1 MTVETSNLMIFLLL
15 KCSLED
21 LVKMNNGS
29 DFKWATDPEERNH
42 LWKARHEI
50 LYACMA
56 LRPGS
61 KVYMIIIILL
71 VCTVAF

>member
-1 MTVETSNLMIFLLL
+1 
-15 KCSLED
+15 
-21 LVKMNNGS
+21 MNNGS
-29 DFKWATDPEERNH
+29 DFKWATDPDERSH

-61 KVYMIIIILL
+61 KVNIIL
-71 VCTVAF
+71 VHCNQHYKIQGNY